1 MDSRSF
7 CRCLLC
13 TMHAFLLGTELKLA
27 DSEQKVSEEQWI
39 ETHGAEG
46 GQHRLKQLYR
56 GASETRSFTSFYF
69 ILFYFYFHV

>member
-39 ETHGAEG
+39 GAHGAG
-46 GQHRLKQLYR
+46 GDSVLCSHFIEELVKQK
-56 GASETRSFTSFYF
+56 
-69 ILFYFYFHV
+69 V